1 MSAMFRSLSLFN
13 YRLWFAGALVSNI
26 GTWMQRTAQDW
37 LVLTDLTDNDATALG
52 ITMALQFAPPI
63 LMVPI
68 TGLIADRFDRRR
80 LLMVTQLSMGLLGLA
95 LGLLVLT
102 DSVQLWMVYVFALL
116 LGVAAAIDARCGR
129 ASCPSSCLP
138 AT

>member
-37 LVLTDLTDNDATALG
+37 LVLTYLTDNDATALG

-68 TGLIADRFDRRR
+68 TGLIADRF
-80 LLMVTQLSMGLLGLA
+80 GLGPP
-95 LGLLVLT
+95 
-102 DSVQLWMVYVFALL
+102 
-116 LGVAAAIDARCGR
+116 VA
-129 ASCPSSCLP
+129 
-138 AT
+138 